1 MANKHPTFDLKPI
14 LSTNAQWFI
23 LMGGRNG
30 GKSFEIKK
38 FIVMQALEGMKF
50 VYLRRYQD
58 DMDVGSVLDYFTD
71 VLHNK
76 DGKNY
81 FEIWCHGEYNDVKAA
96 QKRIWAIKRNEEG
109 DEDKTVKPFLIG
121 YYGAVSKSQ
130 SFKSREK
137 TDVFNFIYEEF
148 IPEGTPL
155 LPREPRLLESIV
167 SSFGRSRT
175 DIRVFLI
182 GNEIDRD
189 FYYFRYWNLDK
200 IKRQKV
206 NTIDVYEF
214 ENGDFND
221 DGTPFIVKFAVQLI
235 PEGKQKGIF
244 FGRGA
249 KLNSTSW
256 KTNSQPYMHQDDLE
270 NYECIYQVFFER
282 HQLKWRARMFI
293 DNNDCSMFWYVE
305 PFTGGV
311 IKDDERVVSDIV
323 SINPFHS
330 INIEPMNKFEQT
342 GFALLKNGKCFFS
355 DSLCGTEFKRAFA
368 TFMVNDLV
376 NEQNEII

>member
-1 MANKHPTFDLKPI
+1 M
-14 LSTNAQWFI
+14 
-23 LMGGRNG
+23 
-30 GKSFEIKK
+30 
-38 FIVMQALEGMKF
+38 
-50 VYLRRYQD
+50 
-58 DMDVGSVLDYFTD
+58 
-71 VLHNK
+71 
-76 DGKNY
+76 
-81 FEIWCHGEYNDVKAA
+81 
-96 QKRIWAIKRNEEG
+96 
-109 DEDKTVKPFLIG
+109 
-121 YYGAVSKSQ
+121 
-130 SFKSREK
+130 
-137 TDVFNFIYEEF
+137 FNFIYEEF

-270 NYECIYQVFFER
+270 KYECIYQVFFER
-282 HQLKWRARMFI
+282 HQLKWRARMFV

-311 IKDDERVVSDIV
+311 IKDNERVVSDIV
-323 SINPFHS
+323 STNPFHS